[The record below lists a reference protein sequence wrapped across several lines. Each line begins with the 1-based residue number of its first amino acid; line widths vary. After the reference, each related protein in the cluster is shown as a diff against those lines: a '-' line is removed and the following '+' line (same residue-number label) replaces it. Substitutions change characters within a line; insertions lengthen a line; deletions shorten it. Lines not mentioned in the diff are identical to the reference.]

1 MKTLTLDTHPYIL
14 GEWVLVDDSE
24 NTLEFAPTSQ
34 PGLVALRSSHNQL
47 ELIFVTE
54 KQLMSLMDAMHQ
66 GKISALF

>member
-1 MKTLTLDTHPYIL
+1 VKTLTTDTHPYIL
-14 GEWVLVDDSE
+14 GEWVVVDDSD
-24 NTLEFAPTSQ
+24 NTLEFAPTSRT
-34 PGLVALRSSHNQL
+34 GLVALRSSYNPA